1 MLNNL
6 VLPKIEVEA
15 SSRNYGHFVISPL
28 ESGYGITLGNSLR
41 RVLLSSLPGAAVTSI
56 SVSGVHHEFSTID
69 YVLEDA
75 TRLILNVKQVRFK
88 STSAEPVRISVE
100 VYNEGPVTAGD
111 LNCPPEVEIVNPDLY
126 LLFADSNDVDLD
138 IEMVVERGRGYSP
151 AEERMHLPLGEI
163 PVDAI
168 FSPVKKASYRVERT
182 RIGQQTDYDK
192 LNLEV
197 WTDGTISPEDS
208 MRQAADI
215 LVQHLSVFVG
225 ASTVMVEQPEEEEE
239 SIPSRV
245 AEAPIEEL
253 ELTVRAYNCLKR
265 AGITRI
271 GEILKR
277 MEKGEDEMLAIRNF
291 GKKSLDELVEK
302 LGEKGYMN
310 VIGVDLSA
318 YLGGGNG
325 AEILTETAEAVE
337 AVDEAA
343 EAVEAVDEA
352 AEAVETVDEAAE
364 AVETVNEAA
373 EAVET
378 VNEAAEAV
386 ETVNEAAEAVETV
399 DETG

>member
-56 SVSGVHHEFSTID
+56 SVSGVHHEFSSID

-88 STSAEPVRISVE
+88 SASAEPVRISVE

-343 EAVEAVDEA
+343 EAVEAV
-352 AEAVETVDEAAE
+352 
-364 AVETVNEAA
+364 NEAA

-378 VNEAAEAV
+378 VNEAAVEV